1 MEGPPSR
8 GIILR
13 EMGIDPERT
22 SQAKEERETEQPRT
36 AGTTTS
42 ITERKKKKNFAYGKD
57 D

>member
-1 MEGPPSR
+1 
-8 GIILR
+8 
-13 EMGIDPERT
+13 MGIDPERT